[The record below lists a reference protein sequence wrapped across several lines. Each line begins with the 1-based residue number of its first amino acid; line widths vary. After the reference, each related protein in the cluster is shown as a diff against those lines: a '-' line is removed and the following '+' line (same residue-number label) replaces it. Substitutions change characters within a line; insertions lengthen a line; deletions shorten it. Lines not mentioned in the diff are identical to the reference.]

1 MYVMGKGA
9 KTVMCPPAST
19 RSGNAAPILGD
30 PTAIPSGSF
39 RPLLAWENFCHQPT
53 QPLTAEAVRQAF
65 ECAVQECKLQKPATV
80 HTLRHSYATHLFDAG
95 VPLRIIQ
102 AYLGHA
108 SPTTT
113 ALYTH
118 LSQKSDEQAI
128 QTINQVLDN
137 LWQ

>member
-1 MYVMGKGA
+1 
-9 KTVMCPPAST
+9 
-19 RSGNAAPILGD
+19 
-30 PTAIPSGSF
+30 
-39 RPLLAWENFCHQPT
+39 
-53 QPLTAEAVRQAF
+53 
-65 ECAVQECKLQKPATV
+65 VQECKLQKPATV

-102 AYLGHA
+102 AYLGHS

-118 LSQKSDEQAI
+118 LSQKSDDQAI
-128 QTINQVLDN
+128 QSINQVLEN

>member
-1 MYVMGKGA
+1 
-9 KTVMCPPAST
+9 
-19 RSGNAAPILGD
+19 
-30 PTAIPSGSF
+30 
-39 RPLLAWENFCHQPT
+39 
-53 QPLTAEAVRQAF
+53 
-65 ECAVQECKLQKPATV
+65 
-80 HTLRHSYATHLFDAG
+80 LFDAG

-102 AYLGHA
+102 AYLGHS

-128 QTINQVLDN
+128 QAIDQVLEN